1 MVIHAPTQK
10 FVLEN
15 PQPLQV
21 KRYHISV
28 TQVPL
33 YTSCV
38 EHRETSELLRHAN
51 IESVSTLTL
60 GTKKTKSHR
69 SPQKRRW

>member
-10 FVLEN
+10 FVLVEN
-15 PQPLQV
+15 PQPLLV

-28 TQVPL
+28 TQVLL

-38 EHRETSELLRHAN
+38 EHRETSEFLRHAN
-51 IESVSTLTL
+51 IESVS
-60 GTKKTKSHR
+60 
-69 SPQKRRW
+69 PP